1 MSAPLVIAADPPWQ
15 FGDALPGKT
24 RGASKQYACMDSDG
38 IMWAMR
44 SVLDP
49 WEPLVQERGAVLF
62 LWRVAAMQLQAL
74 SVAED
79 LGYAVKAELCW
90 EKLTKTGAP
99 HFGMGR
105 YVRNSHE
112 ICLIATRGLAFPE
125 VHDVRSR
132 FAAPV
137 REHSRKPDAFYA
149 LVERMYPRSRRI
161 ELFARERRPGWT
173 QYGDQLNKFA
183 AE

>member
-1 MSAPLVIAADPPWQ
+1 MNAPLVIAADPPWL
-15 FGDALPGKT
+15 FGDSLGA
-24 RGASKQYACMDSDG
+24 RGAAANYDCMGADG
-38 IMWAMR
+38 IRGAMAA
-44 SVLDP
+44 VLAS
-49 WEPLVQERGAVLF
+49 WEALISERGAVLF
-62 LWRVAAMQLQAL
+62 LWRVAAMQLEAL
-74 SVAED
+74 SLAQG
-79 LGYAVKAELCW
+79 LGYTVKAELVW

-112 ICLIATRGLAFPE
+112 ICLIATRGRAHPD
-125 VHDVRSR
+125 VHNVRSR

-161 ELFARERRPGWT
+161 ELFARERRPGWV
-173 QYGDQLNKFA
+173 QHGLELGKFA

>member
-1 MSAPLVIAADPPWQ
+1 MSAPLCIAADPPWK
-15 FGDALPGKT
+15 FGDALGA
-24 RGASKQYACMDSDG
+24 RGAEANYACMDSDG

-49 WEPLVQERGAVLF
+49 WESLILERGAVLF

-79 LGYAVKAELCW
+79 LGFTVKAELVW

-112 ICLIATRGLAFPE
+112 VCLIATRGSAPPA
-125 VHDVRSR
+125 VRNVRSR

-137 REHSRKPDAFYA
+137 REHSRKPEEFYA
-149 LVERMYPRSRRI
+149 IAERMYPHSRRI
-161 ELFARERRPGWT
+161 ELFARTRRPGWI
-173 QYGDQLNKFA
+173 QHGLELGKFT